1 MINKA
6 KKIKT
11 ALGVH
16 TKEFLTDESGM
27 EFLQLAIVIVIVAGL
42 IVVMQ
47 RLGKAIYAKIGG
59 AADTVENMD
68 TNLDGGNSGGG
79 N

>member
-1 MINKA
+1 MIKA

-11 ALGVH
+11 AIITH
-16 TKEFLTDESGM
+16 TKEFLSDESGM

-47 RLGKAIYAKIGG
+47 RLGKAIYSKIGG
-59 AADTVENMD
+59 ADDKVEGMD
-68 TNLDGGNSGGG
+68 TNLDSGNNGGG